1 METFIFTAFY
11 AYNYFSIFVVCQQ
24 DFDSGVMWGK
34 QGSNTLARVNCSELH
49 PSFRPDVY
57 ITRWCLL
64 DRVWGSVDIS
74 ACTIRPDASQSFF
87 IMTEVRGLS
96 IADNAT
102 VIADYVSDCHDM
114 T

>member
-1 METFIFTAFY
+1 
-11 AYNYFSIFVVCQQ
+11 
-24 DFDSGVMWGK
+24 MWRK
-34 QGSNTLARVNCSELH
+34 QGSNSLARVNCSELH

-57 ITRWCLL
+57 ITRRCSLN
-64 DRVWGSVDIS
+64 RVWGSVDIS

-102 VIADYVSDCHDM
+102 VIADYVSDYRDM
-114 T
+114 A